1 MSTSGQTGSQI
12 PRINHS
18 APFEYTS
25 GEDCAYLAD
34 SYGMRPDPWQADAM
48 NVWLAEYKNTRLI
61 HTRVALAVPRQN
73 GKNGVLEMVELF
85 KMVVQGRKVLHTA
98 HEVKTARTAFIR
110 LASYF
115 ENAEKYPEMAAML
128 VEIRRTNGQEA
139 IVLDN
144 GGSVQFIARSRGS
157 GRGFTVDDL
166 VMDEAQ
172 DLTDEQ
178 LEALLPTISA
188 APSGDPQQIYTGTPP
203 GPRSPGRVFGRI
215 RAQAVKGADRRLGW
229 IEFSIPDEVAPKDAV
244 KNWREYAYATNPA
257 LGVRL
262 NIGTVQDEMRVMSE
276 DGFARERLGQWDTA
290 GAQVAINVDDWQAR
304 FIAVDDV
311 PVDGRWAFG
320 VKFSPDGAHVGLAG
334 ALRPADGPVH
344 VEAIDWHSIREGT
357 AWLVDFL
364 LERKDKAATVA
375 IDGKYGTAML
385 ANELAEAGFP
395 KKAIVAPRV
404 EQVVAAHSMFEQAI
418 EHEGLTTIEQ
428 EDVVK
433 QITSATK
440 RKISKD
446 GGFGWAARDD
456 GTVVLL
462 DALTLAF
469 WAARTTRR
477 NPGRKVRAL

>member
-1 MSTSGQTGSQI
+1 M
-12 PRINHS
+12 
-18 APFEYTS
+18 
-25 GEDCAYLAD
+25 
-34 SYGMRPDPWQADAM
+34 
-48 NVWLAEYKNTRLI
+48 
-61 HTRVALAVPRQN
+61 
-73 GKNGVLEMVELF
+73 
-85 KMVVQGRKVLHTA
+85 
-98 HEVKTARTAFIR
+98 
-110 LASYF
+110 
-115 ENAEKYPEMAAML
+115 
-128 VEIRRTNGQEA
+128 
-139 IVLDN
+139 
-144 GGSVQFIARSRGS
+144 
-157 GRGFTVDDL
+157 
-166 VMDEAQ
+166 
-172 DLTDEQ
+172 
-178 LEALLPTISA
+178 
-188 APSGDPQQIYTGTPP
+188 
-203 GPRSPGRVFGRI
+203 
-215 RAQAVKGADRRLGW
+215 
-229 IEFSIPDEVAPKDAV
+229 

-385 ANELAEAGFP
+385 ANELAEVGFP

-433 QITSATK
+433 QITSAIK